1 MGSQN
6 KIESFDGTTWE
17 RLPKTKYYSMPQL
30 EFGVYDDVA
39 YFNIG
44 AKPCVLLYEKLKM
57 LPGHY
62 TLKGCTLRNK
72 KRLCGA
78 EYKCKETST
87 KRRRLIRGLKKG
99 KDDKDIEHE
108 GTAYDAGAF

>member
-1 MGSQN
+1 M
-6 KIESFDGTTWE
+6 
-17 RLPKTKYYSMPQL
+17 
-30 EFGVYDDVA
+30 A

-44 AKPCVLLYEKLKM
+44 AKACVLLYEKLKI

-62 TLKGCTLRNK
+62 TLKGCTLSKK
-72 KRLCGA
+72 KRLYGA
-78 EYKCKETST
+78 EYKCKETSK

-108 GTAYDAGAF
+108 GTVYDAGAF